1 MSKESSGTKSINLI
15 FESVHPSYSKSFK
28 KSKKIEMLD
37 AEISMFKFFGNNS
50 FKCKF
55 TYPTKDGRFY
65 IFENIQ
71 NDMMVSLQNLEEDN
85 ITYQT
90 A

>member
-1 MSKESSGTKSINLI
+1 
-15 FESVHPSYSKSFK
+15 
-28 KSKKIEMLD
+28 MLD
-37 AEISMFKFFGNNS
+37 AEISMGKFFGNNS